1 VRWVVVGGGSAG
13 CVVAGRLAEAGHSVT
28 LVEAGAAAPPV
39 RTSFLDTLAVPG
51 AVFPGSYVRGRGLGG
66 SGAVH
71 GMVATSGDLGQYE
84 SWGWT
89 DAADALARVRA
100 RLPMEPAASLG
111 AVDEALLAATP
122 DATVATLATRDG
134 RRVTSADAYLSDAV
148 TVLAG
153 AAAERIELASG
164 RATGVLLTGGTVI
177 DADAVAVAAGVIG
190 SPLLLRAS
198 GVAHPEIGRG
208 LRNHPALPVTLHLRQ
223 PVDVHGLVTGTLLR
237 RGNLQVTAMN
247 HLGPAAPTHAMLLVA
262 VMATTSI
269 GSVAADGEVRHELD
283 AGDRA
288 GLAAGRTLVD
298 ELLATPP
305 FMGLVDRSTIDP
317 PGGVHHA
324 TSTCRMGVV
333 VDDDGL
339 VDGLANVHVV
349 DAAAF
354 PDIPRTNTY
363 LPTLM
368 LAERLATRL
377 IDR

>member
-1 VRWVVVGGGSAG
+1 VRWAVVGGGSSG
-13 CVVAGRLAEAGHSVT
+13 CVVAGRLAEAGHAVT
-28 LVEAGAAAPPV
+28 LVEAGAAAPPM
-39 RTSFLDTLAVPG
+39 RPSFLDTLAAPG
-51 AVFPGSYVRGRGLGG
+51 AVFPGTYVRGRGLGG

-71 GMVATSGDLGQYE
+71 GMVATAGDLAQYE
-84 SWGWT
+84 SWGWS
-89 DAADALARVRA
+89 DAAAALARVRA
-100 RLPMEPAASLG
+100 RVALQPAAAPGS
-111 AVDEALLAATP
+111 VDRALLAAAP
-122 DATVATLATRDG
+122 DATVATLTTRDG
-134 RRVTSADAYLSDAV
+134 RRLTSADVYLSNAV

-153 AAAERIELASG
+153 AAAERIELAG
-164 RATGVLLTGGTVI
+164 DRATGVRLAGGTVI
-177 DADAVAVAAGVIG
+177 EAEAVAVAAGVIG

-208 LRNHPALPVTLHLRQ
+208 LRNHAGLPVTLDLRE
-223 PVDVHGLVTGTLLR
+223 PVDVHGLVTGALLR
-237 RGNLQVTAMN
+237 RGDLQVTSMN
-247 HLGPAAPTHAMLLVA
+247 HLGPAAPGRAMLLVA
-262 VMATTSI
+262 VLATTSV
-269 GSVAADGEVRHELD
+269 GALGPAGEVRHELD
-283 AGDRA
+283 AGDRG
-288 GLAAGRTLVD
+288 GLAAGRALVE

-305 FMGLVDRSTIDP
+305 FTALVDGYTIDP

-354 PDIPRTNTY
+354 PDVPRTNTY

-368 LAERLATRL
+368 LAERLAARL